1 MNQPT
6 TGERAATTARRF
18 ACVLALVLLF
28 STLGSAS
35 VPVPRTGA
43 EGVAP
48 QVVPGPA
55 QADTPDGE
63 MVDGN
68 GYHENLLSTMTRHKT
83 H

>member
-18 ACVLALVLLF
+18 TCVLALVLLF
-28 STLGSAS
+28 STLGAAS
-35 VPVPRTGA
+35 VP
-43 EGVAP
+43 
-48 QVVPGPA
+48 
-55 QADTPDGE
+55 ADTPDGE
-63 MVDGN
+63 MVDGI

>member
-1 MNQPT
+1 MNEPT

-28 STLGSAS
+28 STLGVAS

-48 QVVPGPA
+48 RPA

-63 MVDGN
+63 TVDGN

>member
-28 STLGSAS
+28 STLGAAS

-48 QVVPGPA
+48 QVAPGPA

-63 MVDGN
+63 MVDGD

>member
-1 MNQPT
+1 MNEPT
-6 TGERAATTARRF
+6 AGETAATTARRF

-28 STLGSAS
+28 STLGAAS
-35 VPVPRTGA
+35 VPVSRTGT

-48 QVVPGPA
+48 RPA

-63 MVDGN
+63 TVDGN